1 MPAVRVRLPIAA
13 RKAPDFAST
22 LAARSVTLRRART
35 TTLQINVGKVCN
47 QACHHCHVEAGPV
60 RTETMS
66 RAVAER
72 VIELLAASPAVTTL
86 DITGGAPE
94 LNPQF
99 RWIVD
104 QARALGRHVID
115 RCNLT
120 ILFEPGMADLAAFLA
135 DREVEIVASLP
146 CYSER
151 QRRRAARSR
160 GVRPE
165 HRGAPAPSTRSAT
178 AHRRARTLNLVYNP
192 NGAFLPPAQARAR
205 GHVQA
210 SSAARLRQSSS
221 TTSSRSPTCR
231 SHATRTTSMRARR
244 VRGVREPAGESHLN
258 PATVPGHVMCRS
270 LRERRLGRPVIYDCD
285 FNQMLELP
293 LPAAR
298 TIFEL
303 ASLDARR
310 SRRSRRGRTASAA
323 RPAAGS
329 SCGGSLDVTRAG
341 DRRARRE
348 RLLRSSRGDRAR

>member
-135 DREVEIVASLP
+135 DREVEIIASLP

-151 QRRRAARSR
+151 NVDEQRGHGVFDKSIAALRTLNAL
-160 GVRPE
+160 GY
-165 HRGAPAPSTRSAT
+165 GTG
-178 AHRRARTLNLVYNP
+178 ARTLNLVYNP
-192 NGAFLPPAQARAR
+192 NGAFLPPAQAALEATYKAELAR
-205 GHVQA
+205 NFGVAFDHLFTITNLPI
-210 SSAARLRQSSS
+210 ARYADYLDAQGKYEAYVSLL
-221 TTSSRSPTCR
+221 
-231 SHATRTTSMRARR
+231 
-244 VRGVREPAGESHLN
+244 VSHLN
-258 PATVPGHVMCRS
+258 LATVPGLMCRS
-270 LRERRLGRPVIYDCD
+270 LVSVGWDGQVYDCD

-303 ASLDARR
+303 ASLDLDDRPIAT
-310 SRRSRRGRTASAA
+310 GAHCFGCTAGS
-323 RPAAGS
+323 GS
-329 SCGGSLDVTRAG
+329 SCGGSLT
-341 DRRARRE
+341 
-348 RLLRSSRGDRAR
+348 